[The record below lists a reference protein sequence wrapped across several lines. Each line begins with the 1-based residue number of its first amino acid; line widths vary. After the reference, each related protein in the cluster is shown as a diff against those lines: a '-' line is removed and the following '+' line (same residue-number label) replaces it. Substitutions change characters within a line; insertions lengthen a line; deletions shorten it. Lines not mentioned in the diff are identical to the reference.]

1 VCGLFDW
8 SLSPSAS
15 NWPTLLIM
23 KIGNVRLFGEAY
35 LGIRTMEERRDPA
48 ICTIYFPVFRYPGSQ
63 ISSLETLKAEGARER
78 VKLPPALF
86 LCSTL
91 DPVIDDTVMGM
102 NALLDFLKERL

>member
-1 VCGLFDW
+1 VAEYLIDNSVSTYCGPLKFVARESAGSTLSMFIILYPLVARPKFSFQGSAFVCGLFDW

-48 ICTIYFPVFRYPGSQ
+48 ICPIYYPVFRYPGS
-63 ISSLETLKAEGARER
+63 
-78 VKLPPALF
+78 
-86 LCSTL
+86 
-91 DPVIDDTVMGM
+91 
-102 NALLDFLKERL
+102 